1 MFQRPIVKAI
11 EKRHIRKIL
20 NKKTIW
26 IKEISGKSEA
36 KKKNMKRRNIRKISN
51 KGENMKKTNMQTIPN
66 EKENMKN
73 GKYEEN
79 IEPLRKYE

>member
-1 MFQRPIVKAI
+1 
-11 EKRHIRKIL
+11 
-20 NKKTIW
+20 
-26 IKEISGKSEA
+26 
-36 KKKNMKRRNIRKISN
+36 MKRRNIRKISN

-79 IEPLRKYE
+79 IEPRRKYE